1 MSLTLEEA
9 VNNVNKNSLVDCK
22 GYIKTTLP
30 SSRGFYP
37 TNVIKKDQDKII
49 YMLTN
54 GKENRIAKVYPIQD
68 IGNEIELMD
77 RLCKYDICP
86 NVTKN
91 DIFSKEGIDYVY
103 IEMEMLSG
111 TIEDIL
117 KYKLSVNDLDI
128 LLVLIIRLL
137 KKLCELNIS
146 HGDFHWKN
154 IGFKFDE
161 NKNGIHLRLIDF
173 EFGEFVCNPRL
184 DVLQLIRSIDSKY
197 APNVNK
203 DNREYLRNKLADIYK
218 NKFNKNFII
227 TQAEQEFDLLKK

>member
-1 MSLTLEEA
+1 MSLTLKEA
-9 VNNVNKNSLVDCK
+9 VHNVNKTNSVDCK

-30 SSRGFYP
+30 CSRGFYA
-37 TNVIKKDQDKII
+37 TNIVKKNEDKII
-49 YMLTN
+49 YLLTN
-54 GKENRIAKVYPIQD
+54 GKENRITKVYPVQD

-86 NVTKN
+86 TITKN
-91 DIFSKEGIDYVY
+91 DIFSKEGTDYVY
-103 IEMEMLSG
+103 IEMERLCG

-117 KYKLSVNDLDI
+117 QYKLNDKDLDV
-128 LLVLIIRLL
+128 LLILIIRLL

-154 IGFKFDE
+154 IGFKFDK

-203 DNREYLRNKLADIYK
+203 DNREYLRNKLVDVYK
-218 NKFNKNFII
+218 NKFNKNFVI
-227 TQAEQEFDLLKK
+227 TQVEKEFELLKK